1 MENEEII
8 TAGENAEEATTEATT
23 EATLEETTE
32 QTEEQVRCPKSWQL
46 FSRSSEM
53 QKSL

>member
-32 QTEEQVRCPKSWQL
+32 VVILKSPVNKNVKEL
-46 FSRSSEM
+46 VYT
-53 QKSL
+53 